1 MTRRLDIR
9 SALNETLHAEMARD
23 PRILVFGEDVSISV
37 MGVTAGLH
45 ERFGS
50 ERVLDMPI
58 SEAAFIGMAVGA
70 AACGLRPVVELM
82 FADFAGVCF
91 DQILNQAAKLRYITN
106 GRVTVPLVIRTTI
119 GAGDSSAAQH
129 SQSLQHLFTSI
140 AGLKCVLPASAADAG
155 GLLLSAIADPDPV
168 LFLEH
173 KMLYDAT
180 EEVPDGPLAPVPLG
194 QARMVRKGSH
204 LTIVA
209 FSRMVS
215 FALEAADLLAREGI
229 EAELIDPRT
238 SAPLDEA
245 AILASVART
254 GRLMVV
260 DEGAARCGLAQDIA
274 ALVASRGF
282 RDLKAPV
289 ALVTPP
295 HVPVPFAPTLEQ
307 AWLPSPADIMKAARQ
322 LLS

>member
-1 MTRRLDIR
+1 MTRQLDIR

-37 MGVTAGLH
+37 MGVTAGLY
-45 ERFGS
+45 ERFGP

-129 SQSLQHLFTSI
+129 SQSLQHLFTAI
-140 AGLKCVLPASAADAG
+140 AGIKCVLPAGAADAG
-155 GLLLSAIADPDPV
+155 GLLRSAIADPDPV

-180 EEVPDGPLAPVPLG
+180 EEVPDGPLVPVPLG
-194 QARMVRKGSH
+194 QARMVRKGTD

-282 RDLKAPV
+282 HDLKAPV

>member
-45 ERFGS
+45 ERFGP

-155 GLLLSAIADPDPV
+155 GLLRSAIADPDPV

-173 KMLYDAT
+173 KMLYDAA

-194 QARMVRKGSH
+194 QARMVRKGSD

-215 FALEAADLLAREGI
+215 FALEAADLLACEGI

-282 RDLKAPV
+282 HDLKAPV

-307 AWLPSPADIMKAARQ
+307 AWLPSPADIMKAARE